1 MKVHYDLTALPQFK
15 DAIMTMGA
23 FDGVHK
29 GHQQI
34 IQRMKELAQKVQGET
49 IIITFHPHPRKVISS
64 VPGEIKQLSNIKERI
79 QLLEAAGIDHLVI
92 INFDYKFSNMTADQ
106 YVEDFLYQ
114 YFKPNTVI
122 VGYDHHFGK
131 GRNGNIELLKTMGAK
146 LHFQVEEIHEQLVQ
160 SEIISSTLIRN
171 YISEQ
176 QIKKANDL
184 LGYAYFFEGF
194 VVRGNQL
201 GRTIG
206 YPTANLHINDEEKLI
221 PSNGVYAVK
230 VKGACTNHEILDGM
244 MNIGIRPT
252 VDGQKKV
259 IEVNIFNFDQD
270 IYEQFITVM
279 VYEFIRGE
287 VKFDGLD
294 TLKNQL
300 HQDKITA
307 TAILAKYEVKLD

>member
-15 DAIMTMGA
+15 DAIVTMGA

-294 TLKNQL
+294 ALKNQL

>member
-1 MKVHYDLTALPQFK
+1 
-15 DAIMTMGA
+15 MGA

-294 TLKNQL
+294 ALKNQL

>member
-1 MKVHYDLTALPQFK
+1 
-15 DAIMTMGA
+15 MGA

-34 IQRMKELAQKVQGET
+34 IQRMKQLAGEVHGET

-64 VPGEIKQLSNIKERI
+64 VPGEIKQLTNIKERI
-79 QLLEAAGIDHLVI
+79 HLLEAAGIDHLVI
-92 INFDYKFSNMTADQ
+92 IDFNYNFSNMTAEQ

-114 YFKPNTVI
+114 HFKPNTVI

-131 GRNGNIELLKTMGAK
+131 GRNGNIALLKTMGAR
-146 LHFQVEEIHEQLVQ
+146 LHFKVEEINEQLIHQ
-160 SEIISSTLIRN
+160 EIISSTSIRN

-176 QIKKANDL
+176 QIKKANEL
-184 LGYAYFFEGF
+184 LGYPYFFEGF

-221 PSNGVYAVK
+221 PANGVYAVK
-230 VKGACTNHEILDGM
+230 IKGVCSNHQALNGM

-259 IEVNIFNFDQD
+259 IEVNIFDFDQD
-270 IYEQFITVM
+270 IYEQYITVM

-287 VKFDGLD
+287 VKFNGLD
-294 TLKNQL
+294 ALKDQL
-300 HQDKITA
+300 NKDKISA
-307 TAILAKYEVKLD
+307 TTILEKY

>member
-15 DAIMTMGA
+15 HAIVTMGA

-131 GRNGNIELLKTMGAK
+131 GRNGNIELLKSMGTRLNFK
-146 LHFQVEEIHEQLVQ
+146 VEEINEQLVQ
-160 SEIISSTLIRN
+160 NEIISSTLIRN

-294 TLKNQL
+294 ALKNQL

>member
-15 DAIMTMGA
+15 DAIVTMGA

-294 TLKNQL
+294 ALKNQL

-307 TAILAKYEVKLD
+307 TAISAKYEVKLD